1 MRSIPRRRLC
11 GALCALAAGALC
23 TSAAL
28 AQEVVKVGVIGP
40 LSGPFSAAF
49 GIPFRQGVETYA
61 AQVGGKAG
69 NVKVEFVWR
78 DLEGPNPERAKA
90 LAQEL
95 VVKEKVQYLGGFVF
109 TPNALA
115 VAPLVQGAKIPTV
128 IFNAST
134 SVVVSKSDYFL
145 RTSNTLPQVTVPV
158 ARYALEKGLKR
169 VVTAVSEYGPGLD
182 AENAFKATF
191 EAGGGQV
198 IEVIRMPVQ
207 ATDFGPFM
215 QKVRSL
221 KPDALFG
228 FLPFGPPTFGF
239 VKAFA
244 DNGLKADGIKLLGT
258 AETQESDL
266 QALGDAALKVETGYY
281 YSAAHES
288 PENKAFLAALA
299 KTHPGAVANPA
310 TVAAYDGAR
319 LIFRMIEATGGKADP
334 DKALAAVKGFKFES
348 PRGPVEIDAKTRDIV
363 QNVYMRSVEKGAGGK
378 LVNKEFKTYA
388 AQPDHGPQLTK
399 K

>member
-1 MRSIPRRRLC
+1 MTKKLI
-11 GALCALAAGALC
+11 AACALG
-23 TSAAL
+23 AAL
-28 AQEVVKVGVIGP
+28 AGGAWAQTSTVKVGVIGP
-40 LSGPFSAAF
+40 FSGPFAAAF
-49 GIPFRQGVETYA
+49 GTPFRQGVETYVA
-61 AQVGGKAG
+61 EQGDKAG
-69 NVKVEFVWR
+69 AARVEFVWR

-95 VVKEKVQYLGGFVF
+95 IVKEKVQYLAGFVF
-109 TPNALA
+109 TPNAMA
-115 VAPLVQGAKIPTV
+115 VAPLIQSAKVPTV

-134 SVVVSKSDYFL
+134 SMVVGKSDYFV

-158 ARYALEKGLKR
+158 AKYALEKGVKR
-169 VVTAVSEYGPGLD
+169 VVIAVSDYGPGID
-182 AENAFKATF
+182 AETAFRATF

-198 IEVIRMPVQ
+198 VETIRMPLN

-239 VKAFA
+239 VKAYN
-244 DNGLKADGIKLLGT
+244 DNGLKTDGIRFLGT

-266 QALGDAALKVETGYY
+266 QALGDAALKLETGYF

-288 PENKAFLAALA
+288 PENARFLATLS
-299 KTHPGAVANPA
+299 KIHPKAVANPA
-310 TVAAYDGAR
+310 TVSAYDGTR
-319 LIFRMIEATGGKADP
+319 VLYKMIEATGGKADA
-334 DKALAAVKGFKFES
+334 DKAIAAVKGFKFES
-348 PRGPVEIDAKTRDIV
+348 PRGPVTIDATTRDIV
-363 QNVYMRSVEKGAGGK
+363 QNVYMRVVERAAGGQ
-378 LVNKEFKTYA
+378 LVNREFKTYA
-388 AQPDHGPQLTK
+388 QQPDYGLTMK